1 MAKSI
6 RIGRGQNNDVF
17 INDPAVSLNHCEI
30 SQDDN
35 GEFRITDLNS
45 TNGTYVN
52 GTLLLNPHT
61 LLREN
66 DTVRIGN
73 TVLPW
78 KNYFVFPTPSQHTYQ
93 QPYPQP
99 PVPPIF
105 QQPQPQTPRGRRK
118 NGMGAAGFVLSL
130 ISLALCWV
138 PVTGDRHDANGIS
151 LISLVPVVDVILFL
165 LGLIFSIVGVSLR
178 NRKKGL
184 AIAGLA
190 ISVVVLICL
199 FFVGIAISNGHL
211 GMNDFEDIFDY

>member
-1 MAKSI
+1 MVKI
-6 RIGRGQNNDVF
+6 VKIGRGQNNDIF

-35 GEFRITDLNS
+35 GEFHITDLNS

-52 GTLLLNPHT
+52 DTILLNPNT
-61 LLREN
+61 LLRSS
-66 DTVRIGN
+66 DVVRIGN
-73 TVLPW
+73 TTLPW
-78 KNYFVFPTPSQHTYQ
+78 IDYFTPNIPPQPHQQPVPPQTYQ
-93 QPYPQP
+93 QPYPQSY
-99 PVPPIF
+99 
-105 QQPQPQTPRGRRK
+105 PQPTPTPVAPRGRKK
-118 NGMGAAGFVLSL
+118 NGMGTAGFVLSL
-130 ISLALCWV
+130 ISLALCWL
-138 PVTGDRHDANGIS
+138 PVFN
-151 LISLVPVVDVILFL
+151 VILFL
-165 LGLIFSIVGVSLR
+165 LGLAFSIVGVSLR

>member
-52 GTLLLNPHT
+52 GTLLLNPNT

-66 DTVRIGN
+66 DIVRIGN
-73 TVLPW
+73 TALPW
-78 KNYFVFPTPSQHTYQ
+78 KNYFVFPTPSQQTYQ

-118 NGMGAAGFVLSL
+118 NGMGTAGFVLSL
-130 ISLALCWV
+130 ISLALCW
-138 PVTGDRHDANGIS
+138 
-151 LISLVPVVDVILFL
+151 LPVVNVILFL
-165 LGLIFSIVGVSLR
+165 LGLAFSIVGVSLR

-199 FFVGIAISNGHL
+199 FFVGIAINNGHL